1 LNAGLGKGAGIL
13 KSGEWTI
20 AVAALALV
28 MAGCAQQPG
37 TREPLEE
44 APTVTAPSA
53 TAVELETLP
62 PPRRKVDVA
71 VYQFADL
78 TGKNEP
84 NDNLAVF
91 SRAVTQGGTAF
102 AVDALRR
109 AGNGSWFTVVERTG
123 LASLLQERQLIT
135 ATRKEIDGAAARP
148 LPPLHFAGLII
159 EGGIVAFD
167 GNVVTGGLGANYLGI
182 GGDTKYRK
190 DTVTVAMRVVSVQSG
205 EVLTSVTTTKTVY
218 SVSVQ
223 GNAFKYVAVNK
234 LLQAEAG
241 ITRTEPT
248 QLAVRQAID
257 LAVYATIMEGAR
269 KNLWKFRDP
278 AAQAGLINKYLAVDK
293 FEPWAPEYQRLAPS
307 SSVAPSHNVL
317 RSYGHA
323 EPRQPRAISVGN
335 NVTTEETKKADAA
348 RSQGSY
354 SASPGSSG

>member
-1 LNAGLGKGAGIL
+1 
-13 KSGEWTI
+13 
-20 AVAALALV
+20 
-28 MAGCAQQPG
+28 MQQPG
-37 TREPLEE
+37 TRELLEE

-62 PPRRKVDVA
+62 PPRRKVDIA
-71 VYQFADL
+71 LYQFADL

-102 AVDALRR
+102 VVDALRR

-135 ATRKEIDGAAARP
+135 ATRKEIDGEAARP
-148 LPPLHFAGLII
+148 LPPLHFAGLIV

-182 GGDTKYRK
+182 GGDTKYRQ
-190 DTVTVAMRVVSVQSG
+190 DTVTVAMRIVSVQSG

-218 SVSVQ
+218 SASIQ
-223 GNAFKYVAVNK
+223 GNAFKYVSVNK
-234 LLQAEAG
+234 LLQVEAG

-257 LAVYATIMEGAR
+257 LAVYATIIEGAR
-269 KNLWKFRDP
+269 KNLWKFRDTM
-278 AAQAGLINKYLAVDK
+278 AQNTLIQKYLAVDK
-293 FEPWAPEYQRLAPS
+293 FEPWAPEYRQPAVPVSNGGPLGP
-307 SSVAPSHNVL
+307 VL
-317 RSYGHA
+317 RTYGSKTEQTKTVSTTADSKNFAAASNQNGLGTEKPA
-323 EPRQPRAISVGN
+323 EPVGMRQSQAPTN
-335 NVTTEETKKADAA
+335 
-348 RSQGSY
+348 RSDKNS
-354 SASPGSSG
+354 

>member
-1 LNAGLGKGAGIL
+1 VKLGG
-13 KSGEWTI
+13 WT
-20 AVAALALV
+20 VAIVALTLG
-28 MAGCAQQPG
+28 MGGCAQKPG
-37 TREPLEE
+37 TRELLEE

-53 TAVELETLP
+53 TGVELETLP
-62 PPRRKVDVA
+62 PPRRKVDIA

-135 ATRKEIDGAAARP
+135 ATRKEIDGEAARP

-190 DTVTVAMRVVSVQSG
+190 DSVTVAMRVVSVQSG

-218 SVSVQ
+218 SASIQ
-223 GNAFKYVAVNK
+223 GNAFKYVSVNK
-234 LLQAEAG
+234 LLQVEAG

-257 LAVYATIMEGAR
+257 LAVYATIVEGAR
-269 KNLWKFRDP
+269 KKLWRFADP
-278 AAQAGLINKYLAVDK
+278 IAQKDIIKKYLAVDK
-293 FEPWAPEYQRLAPS
+293 FEPVAPEYPHSVPVSTIEQPHVVLKTLGRVDTHGPDVAAIEPKKSAP
-307 SSVAPSHNVL
+307 
-317 RSYGHA
+317 A
-323 EPRQPRAISVGN
+323 EPK
-335 NVTTEETKKADAA
+335 TADATA
-348 RSQGSY
+348 PAQGNY
-354 SASPGSSG
+354 LVAGSSIIRPATLTR

>member
-1 LNAGLGKGAGIL
+1 VKLPG
-13 KSGEWTI
+13 WRI
-20 AVAALALV
+20 AVIALALGA
-28 MAGCAQQPG
+28 AGCVQQPG
-37 TREPLEE
+37 TRELLEE

-62 PPRRKVDVA
+62 PPRRKVDIA

-135 ATRKEIDGAAARP
+135 ATRREIDGEAARP

-223 GNAFKYVAVNK
+223 GNAFRYVAVNT

-278 AAQAGLINKYLAVDK
+278 TAQVSLINKYLAVDK
-293 FEPWAPEYQRLAPS
+293 FEPWAPEYQYPAPS
-307 SSVAPSHNVL
+307 PSVVPSHSGL
-317 RSYGHA
+317 RSYGNA
-323 EPRQPRAISVGN
+323 APLQRKALAIGN
-335 NVTTEETKKADAA
+335 NVATTEEKRKTNATW
-348 RSQGSY
+348 SQGSN
-354 SASPGSSG
+354 SATPGSSG

>member
-1 LNAGLGKGAGIL
+1 VKLAGWAFVVGVGVCL
-13 KSGEWTI
+13 
-20 AVAALALV
+20 
-28 MAGCAQQPG
+28 AGCTAPG

-44 APTVTAPSA
+44 APTVTLPSA

-62 PPRRKVDVA
+62 PPRRRIDIA

-102 AVDALRR
+102 VVDALRR
-109 AGNGSWFTVVERTG
+109 AGNGNWFTVVERTG

-135 ATRKEIDGAAARP
+135 ATRKEIDGENARP
-148 LPPLHFAGLII
+148 LPPLRFAGLIV
-159 EGGIVAFD
+159 EGGIIAFD

-205 EVLTSVTTTKTVY
+205 QVLTSVTTTKTVY
-218 SVSVQ
+218 SVSLQ
-223 GNAFKYVAVNK
+223 GNVFRYVSVNK

-241 ITRTEPT
+241 FTRNEPT

-257 LAVYATIMEGAR
+257 LAVYATIVEGAR
-269 KNLWKFRDP
+269 KHLWRFADP
-278 AAQAGLINKYLAVDK
+278 AAQEDVISKYLAVDK
-293 FEPWAPEYQRLAPS
+293 FEPWAPENAR
-307 SSVAPSHNVL
+307 
-317 RSYGHA
+317 GA
-323 EPRQPRAISVGN
+323 EPRQSALEPRSRYGSVEQGSPTPN
-335 NVTTEETKKADAA
+335 SPGTKTYAMAGRDVATASAKADSAA
-348 RSQGSY
+348 ETTV
-354 SASPGSSG
+354 ASEHVVLPPPPSPH